1 MTDSKSRRRSFWR
14 GNAVTLD
21 VVLVL
26 AAVAA
31 GILAFGPSWRHD
43 APADHDSVTAAV
55 TAPVSPGAGQVTL
68 DDLDYQRGHCYRW
81 DQSAG
86 GDTGAQDVSCAE
98 PHLFEA
104 VSTTTLDPGSYPV
117 GGSYPS
123 QTGWAS
129 ITDGLCTPAAAA
141 FLGYPLDPDGLFALG
156 VIRPSTNGWD
166 EGDRTLVC
174 GLRQRS
180 LLADPPAGE
189 LPAFTGVV
197 EGADQSLVYP
207 AGSCL
212 AETSGDVRGTVGC
225 QTPHEALA
233 VGAITL
239 PAGPG
244 EVAPNDSQFE
254 LLAEPRCMAI
264 AKAYLGQ
271 DFHDSPTARTGWV
284 RISAASWGAGSRSFT
299 CTVEYRTETGAP
311 RAVTGAP
318 PNPFAANSVP
328 PSVPA
333 VTPPAAAAPI
343 GAVAA

>member
-1 MTDSKSRRRSFWR
+1 LWR
-14 GNAVTLD
+14 GNAIALD

-26 AAVAA
+26 AVVAA
-31 GILAFGPSWRHD
+31 GVLAFGPSWRHD
-43 APADHDSVTAAV
+43 GPAGRANATAAV
-55 TAPVSPGAGQVTL
+55 RAPVSPAAGQVPL
-68 DDLDYQRGHCYRW
+68 DGLAYQRGHCYRW
-81 DQSAG
+81 AQSAA

-123 QTGWAS
+123 ETGWAS
-129 ITDGLCTPAAAA
+129 ITDGLCAPAADA

-180 LLADPPAGE
+180 LLADAPTGE

-225 QTPHEALA
+225 DTPHEALA

-254 LLAEPRCMAI
+254 LLAEPRCMEI
-264 AKAYLGQ
+264 AKSYLGQ

-284 RISAASWGAGSRSFT
+284 RIPAASWDAGSRSFT

-318 PNPFAANSVP
+318 PNPIP
-328 PSVPA
+328 PSAPTL
-333 VTPPAAAAPI
+333 TPPTAAAPI
-343 GAVAA
+343 GTVAA